1 MCFFESISERTLSV
15 KLATYRY
22 FPSILF
28 LTSVFLSTNSLAQV
42 DVRDSRAANASNSNA
57 SPENSVVY
65 EVQALQQEVLS
76 LRGQL
81 ETLEYEIKRLKKQR
95 LDDYLDLDK
104 RVSELT
110 RQLSP
115 SAVSTQQTTSSQ
127 VPATTVTGEVA
138 AITEPVAAINGEQAN
153 GLYNDAID
161 LLLNQQD
168 YAGAQAKFTEYL
180 TAYPKGQY
188 TPNVYYWQGQILL
201 ADAKKQAAATHFS
214 TLIKEYPTHQK
225 VPDAK
230 FKLARIYFESG
241 KKEDAKKLL
250 DDVALS
256 DTDAALLAKSF
267 ISKHY

>member
-1 MCFFESISERTLSV
+1 VNLSSYRFLPFSLFFVT
-15 KLATYRY
+15 
-22 FPSILF
+22 IL
-28 LTSVFLSTNSLAQV
+28 LSTNSMSQAEI
-42 DVRDSRAANASNSNA
+42 RDSNATDSSHGTTSAANDS
-57 SPENSVVY
+57 SVVY

-110 RQLSP
+110 RQLSAAP
-115 SAVSTQQTTSSQ
+115 TVPVVPQ
-127 VPATTVTGEVA
+127 VPIATTVTGGTP
-138 AITEPVAAINGEQAN
+138 AITEPVAAVNGEQAN
-153 GLYNDAID
+153 ALYNDAIN

-168 YAGAQAKFTEYL
+168 YQGAQTKFTEYL
-180 TAYPKGQY
+180 TAYPNGQY

-201 ADAKKQAAATHFS
+201 SDAKKQKAATHFLA
-214 TLIKEYPTHQK
+214 LIEQYPSHQK

-230 FKLARIYFESG
+230 FKLARIYFDSG
-241 KKEDAKKLL
+241 KKEQAKKLL

-256 DTDAALLAKSF
+256 GSDAALLAKSF
-267 ISKHY
+267 ITKHY